1 MSYCTLADLVSQ
13 FGTPMLVEAT
23 DRAEVATGEIDE
35 AAIARAIA
43 SADALIDGYL
53 KGRYKLPIADPV
65 PPLLTELSMTVALY
79 KAHPNVAS
87 EHVRENY
94 EDALKMLGQISKG
107 DVRLDADGVEPEAS
121 NSQGARITETERP
134 MTVAKLKG
142 FY

>member
-1 MSYCTLADLVSQ
+1 VSYCTLADMISQ

-23 DRAEVATGEIDE
+23 DRGETATGEIDE

-53 KGRYKLPIADPV
+53 AGRYALPLVVTPAIV
-65 PPLLTELSMTVALY
+65 QELSMTIALY

-87 EHVRENY
+87 EKVRKDY
-94 EDALKMLGQISKG
+94 EDALKTLAQIASG
-107 DVRLDADGVEPEAS
+107 VIRLSVEGIEPEGS

-134 MTVAKLKG
+134 MTVKKLKG